1 MKITVVT
8 SYFPTSARPYGGNS
22 AFHTLRFLQS
32 HATIEVICP
41 QERYPN
47 IRGLKP
53 SRYEPA
59 DLTWQP
65 PELKTTYFEY
75 PAIPILTRP
84 FNGRVCANILLPHV
98 RLSRP
103 DLILNYWLY
112 PDGYAAVRVGRVLGV
127 PVIVGAIGSDIRT
140 RNDPVTVHLVRQTM
154 LMADAV
160 ITVSEELRQRAIAQG
175 IPAEKVTAIRN
186 GCDTSVFYPGDRA
199 LARER
204 LACDPD
210 SELIL
215 YAGNL
220 LADKGLGELMD
231 AFIEL
236 AKSRP
241 RLRLAIVGQGP
252 YGEALTRR
260 AAAAGVVDRV
270 TMPGRGDAAAVAGW
284 MRAADVFCLPSYS
297 EGCPNVVVEAL
308 ACGRPVVATR
318 VGGIPE
324 LVNETCG
331 MLIPPRDAGELASAL
346 DRALSRRWDSDEIA
360 RTSTRSWE
368 TVATETLAVCRK
380 VVPARVGAEDR

>member
-22 AFHTLRFLQS
+22 AFQTLRFLEA
-32 HATIEVICP
+32 HASIEVICP
-41 QERYPN
+41 LERYPR
-47 IRGLKP
+47 IPGLTP

-59 DLTWQP
+59 DPAWQA
-65 PELKTTYFEY
+65 PEFKTTYIEY

-84 FNGRVCANILLPHV
+84 FNGRVCAHLLLPHV

-112 PDGYAAVRVGRVLGV
+112 PDGYAAVRVGRALGV

-140 RNDPVTVHLVRQTM
+140 RNDPVTIHFVRQTM
-154 LMADAV
+154 LRADAV

-175 IPAEKVTAIRN
+175 IPAERVTAILN
-186 GCDTSVFYPGDRA
+186 GCDTSVFHPGDRA
-199 LARER
+199 RARGKAGCGAE
-204 LACDPD
+204 

-220 LADKGLGELMD
+220 LASKGLGELME

-236 AKSRP
+236 SKSRP
-241 RLRLAIVGQGP
+241 RLRLAMVGQGP
-252 YGEALTRR
+252 YGEALARR
-260 AAAAGVVDRV
+260 AAAAGVEDRV
-270 TMPGRGDAAAVAGW
+270 TMPGRGDAAGVAGW

-297 EGCPNVVVEAL
+297 EGCPNVVIEAL

-324 LVNETCG
+324 LVDETRG
-331 MLIPPRDAGELASAL
+331 LLIPPRDAGELCRAL
-346 DRALSRRWDSDEIA
+346 DRALSKRWDSEAIA
-360 RTSTRSWE
+360 RTFTRSWE
-368 TVATETLAVCRK
+368 TVAAETLAVCRK
-380 VVPARVGAEDR
+380 VGR